1 MAKKCIAFL
10 LALAML
16 LSFAACASGEEEAP
30 QGSGSPGESS
40 EAENNGESKE
50 SLSGSVTMWTFL
62 DVNADNGRSKV
73 LKKLIE
79 QFEKK
84 TPVRPLRWRPRNG
97 PQCRP
102 KLSQAMPQAA
112 ARISL

>member
-40 EAENNGESKE
+40 EAENNGESKRKPE
-50 SLSGSVTMWTFL
+50 
-62 DVNADNGRSKV
+62 R
-73 LKKLIE
+73 
-79 QFEKK
+79 
-84 TPVRPLRWRPRNG
+84 
-97 PQCRP
+97 
-102 KLSQAMPQAA
+102 
-112 ARISL
+112 